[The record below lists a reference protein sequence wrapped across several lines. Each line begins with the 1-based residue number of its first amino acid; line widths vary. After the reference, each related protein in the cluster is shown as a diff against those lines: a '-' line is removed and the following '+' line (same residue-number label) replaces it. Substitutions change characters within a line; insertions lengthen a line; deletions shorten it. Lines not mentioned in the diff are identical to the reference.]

1 MVYRS
6 VEVEVDLSDF
16 DTDELMEELQ
26 IRGYDYNAVGVDG
39 DKARELLEKIW
50 LKRRTNRDF
59 EAELDSLIYYVLDK
73 VV

>member
-1 MVYRS
+1 MGYRS
-6 VEVEVDLSDF
+6 VEVEVDLSEF
-16 DTDELMEELQ
+16 DTNELIEELE
-26 IRGYDYNAVGVDG
+26 IRGCDYNTVGVDV

>member
-16 DTDELMEELQ
+16 DTDELMEELE
-26 IRGYDYNAVGVDG
+26 IRGYDYNTSGVDR
-39 DKARELLEKIW
+39 DKCRDLLERIW
-50 LKRRTNRDF
+50 LNRRTNRDY
-59 EAELDSLIYYVLDK
+59 ESELDSLIYHGLGK